1 MEENNN
7 FLYNGYLLVIDVGGW
22 CMDAKCK
29 ELNYHEIGYDIQS
42 LKDCFRQFVDEKLEK
57 EMKLLETFNYLGWEL
72 DIYEDKGDYVG
83 INTDLHYQDKRILK
97 ACLTE
102 NFIQFIK
109 DGRVNKMVEPEKV
122 TDKTPKETFTYKGF
136 TVEIKTLGMAP
147 GIGWIYGGQCKDIYL
162 SISGYLKKSDVID
175 AAINVIDSK
184 LKEKEVKEVSSID
197 KDKKIEELVKVISGL
212 NKKLEEKDN
221 KIERLK
227 EFEKENIFLKK
238 KLDTIRIEIF
248 KKAE

>member
-29 ELNYHEIGYDIQS
+29 ELKYHEVGYDVTS
-42 LKDCFRQFVDEKLEK
+42 LKDCFKQFIDEKLEK
-57 EMKLLETFNYLGWEL
+57 EKEMKLIETFNYLGWEL
-72 DIYEDKGDYVG
+72 LIYDDKGDYVG
-83 INTDLHYQDKRILK
+83 VNTDLHYQDKRILK

-109 DGRVNKMVEPEKV
+109 GGRVNKVVEQEKV

-136 TVEIKTLGMAP
+136 TVEILTLGMAP
-147 GIGWIYGGQCKDIYL
+147 GIGYIYGGQCKDVYL

-184 LKEKEVKEVSSID
+184 LKEKGVKEVPMED
-197 KDKKIEELVKVISGL
+197 KDKKIAKLVEVIDGL

-227 EFEKENIFLKK
+227 KDN
-238 KLDTIRIEIF
+238 EIF
-248 KKAE
+248 QKKIAAVKLEIWKAE